1 MNASCLLHILM
12 LVDCSIQFGLPQ
24 RRLYRQISF
33 LSTEQ
38 HTHTPRITKKE
49 RNSIYLL
56 EEIKPV
62 GED

>member
-38 HTHTPRITKKE
+38 HTHTTYHKKGKKQHIFAW
-49 RNSIYLL
+49 RNQASRWRL
-56 EEIKPV
+56 
-62 GED
+62 